1 MTFYQSMAI
10 MRDVELGLVLEPVY
24 WADVPE
30 VRIEFNQTVL
40 FNASLSKT
48 VKFDWLLAAQDHN
61 RLSVFFL
68 NKNDSDTVGDLD
80 KAVVVKEIALEGLT
94 YPTFMHCSQYC
105 PNYSQGYY
113 EYAKQNNMAVE
124 SMIHSNY
131 LGFNGEWFLEF
142 TWPTFTWI
150 YETETSGTGWIY
162 EKNI

>member
-1 MTFYQSMAI
+1 MAI
-10 MRDVELGLVLEPVY
+10 MRDIELGLVLEPLF
-24 WADVPE
+24 WADAPE

-40 FNASLSKT
+40 FDTSLVKT
-48 VKFDWLLAAQDHN
+48 EKFNWLLPAQDHN

-68 NKNDSDTVGDLD
+68 NKNDSDTVGNLD
-80 KAVVVKEIALEGLT
+80 KAVVVKEISLEELT
-94 YPTFMHCSQYC
+94 YTTFMHRSQYR
-105 PNYSQGYY
+105 PEYSLGYY
-113 EYAKQNNMAVE
+113 EYARHNNITVE
-124 SMIHSNY
+124 PMINSNY